1 MLPLPRLPGLP
12 GRFAVALA
20 LALTLSL
27 ALTIGSA
34 PASAATPAP
43 VPAAAADPTQAQANV
58 PAVAH
63 RSAFAR
69 YRPLNDLTP
78 VPWREANETV
88 NRIGGWRAYAREA
101 AAPETAVPSQAPATP
116 PQAGPTP
123 KPAAEH
129 RHGR

>member
-1 MLPLPRLPGLP
+1 MLPLFRLPGP
-12 GRFAVALA
+12 FALA
-20 LALTLSL
+20 LALAAGPVT
-27 ALTIGSA
+27 
-34 PASAATPAP
+34 ASAAKPAP
-43 VPAAAADPTQAQANV
+43 VPATTADPTQAQASV

-69 YRPLNDLTP
+69 YRPLSDMTP

-101 AAPETAVPSQAPATP
+101 AAPETAAPLQAPATP
-116 PQAGPTP
+116 SLAGP
-123 KPAAEH
+123 KPAPEH